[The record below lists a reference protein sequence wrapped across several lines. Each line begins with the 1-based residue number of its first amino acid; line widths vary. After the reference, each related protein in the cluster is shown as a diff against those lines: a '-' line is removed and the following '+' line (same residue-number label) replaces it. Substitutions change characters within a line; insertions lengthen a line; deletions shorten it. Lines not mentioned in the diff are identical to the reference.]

1 MDIKFDMR
9 LKELT
14 LKPNGFHAMAELTFS
29 LPNGDRIHHH
39 TSVTLNRELSQSII
53 DQVEAALDHYFE
65 TPEGVS

>member
-29 LPNGDRIHHH
+29 LPNGDRIHHN
-39 TSVTLNRELSQSII
+39 TSIALSRELSQSII
-53 DQVEAALDHYFE
+53 DQVERAIDLWLK
-65 TPEGVS
+65 TPRG